1 MDATDG
7 GSQVHLRGELIGINT
22 AFVGAGNTHSGMGF
36 AIPINMARAIAAQI
50 VKYGEVRRMR
60 NGVMF

>member
-1 MDATDG
+1 
-7 GSQVHLRGELIGINT
+7 
-22 AFVGAGNTHSGMGF
+22 MGF

-50 VKYGEVRRMR
+50 VKYGEVRRTR